1 MKKAL
6 TLLLAATL
14 SGLASAVTYS
24 WSWATATLPEAT
36 TAALSGDY
44 AGGQTDIKTVLNKV
58 GSAGKGVY
66 VYANGGA
73 IGANDYRSNGC
84 EEGTWTGSSLTLAG
98 RGGTSGE
105 SAAIVLGGITNGTLI
120 RGLKLTATISQL
132 PAYSNT
138 TNFTENAVIALR
150 NGSSYE
156 TTQMAT
162 TSVTASQSATKDISI
177 ECLFGE
183 GNEISWSATNNIV
196 VAFGGIYGKAPLL
209 TYTIDNITVQYLYGT
224 EVPEPTA
231 LALLAIGVAGLAL
244 RRKQA

>member
-6 TLLLAATL
+6 TLLLAAAL

-24 WSWATATLPEAT
+24 WTWATATLPGAT
-36 TAALSGDY
+36 TAPLSGAN
-44 AGGQTDIKTVLNKV
+44 AGGQNDIKNVLTNKV
-58 GSAGKGVY
+58 GSAGAGVY
-66 VYANGGA
+66 VYANGGD
-73 IGANDYRSNGC
+73 ITDYRSNGC

-105 SAAIVLGGITNGTLI
+105 SAAIVLAGLTRGTVI

-162 TSVTASQSATKDISI
+162 TSVTASQSATTDIAI

-183 GNEISWSATNNIV
+183 GNEISWSDTNNIV
-196 VAFGGIYGKAPLL
+196 VAFGGIYGKDAKL

-224 EVPEPTA
+224 EVPEPTVM
-231 LALLAIGVAGLAL
+231 ALLAIGVAGLAL

>member
-6 TLLLAATL
+6 TLLLAAAL

-24 WSWATATLPEAT
+24 WSWATATLPGAK
-36 TAALSGDY
+36 TAPLSGEN
-44 AGGQTDIKTVLNKV
+44 AGGQNDIKNVLTNKV
-58 GSAGKGVY
+58 GSAVTGVY
-66 VYANGGA
+66 VYANGGK
-73 IGANDYRSNGC
+73 ITDYRSGC
-84 EEGTWTGSSLTLAG
+84 DEGTWTGSSLTLAG

-105 SAAIVLGGITNGTLI
+105 SAAIVLGGIENGTLI

-132 PAYSNT
+132 PAYNNT
-138 TNFTENAVIALR
+138 MDFTENAVIALR

-162 TSVTASQSATKDISI
+162 TSVEASQSKTTDIAI

-224 EVPEPTA
+224 EVPEPTVM
-231 LALLAIGVAGLAL
+231 ALLAIGVAGLAL